1 MGPAARPAFAKL
13 LRNLG
18 TGELRIG
25 GSSQDLMPFDP
36 VAADTNRV
44 VTPTDLDAI
53 RATLD
58 AVNAGDPGDAV
69 PSWGTI
75 LGTTLAP
82 PDPERPWAGPE
93 HARAFTTQGVV
104 PAFAGG
110 AERYVAGIGLGNE
123 PDISYD
129 YDLPRYLADL
139 IAYRDGSVT
148 RPYPLVAPSTSEPVA
163 RWQRIQERKPG
174 DALLLGLAGD
184 PRHDRA
190 GDEGRPRRVRR
201 AGDRPLLSA
210 RARLRQRR
218 VPLRLDRA
226 AAVRRAL
233 GEPRLRG
240 LHAQPRDRGARAG
253 LPPAGGQHGRRPRR
267 RRGQQRRR
275 ERAVGADDD
284 VRGGVPA
291 AARRAGRQRELRG
304 RRDRGQ
310 PPQRRGARSSSSP
323 SRATRSTTPCA
334 TTRRPP
340 PVRRR
345 SARRTTRCCCS
356 RSSPTARP
364 ACGRSRSPRRRAPPS
379 RCARGRCRAVRRS
392 AGCSSST
399 ARRARRSSRWRRP
412 ARRTR
417 STA

>member
-1 MGPAARPAFAKL
+1 MAPAPARRAAPPPLDADAALTVKAGAQPGGAIASHFVGFSIEWSLIERYMGPAARPAFVKL

-44 VTPTDLDAI
+44 VTPTDLNAI

-139 IAYRDGSVT
+139 VAYRDAGVT

-163 RWQRIQERKPG
+163 RWQRIQDRSQETRFFWDWPAILDTIAPAMKAVRGPFGMLATDHFYPLARGCANDEYRCASIER
-174 DALLLGLAGD
+174 
-184 PRHDRA
+184 
-190 GDEGRPRRVRR
+190 
-201 AGDRPLLSA
+201 LLSDE
-210 RARLRQRR
+210 RWRTSPTRSTRT
-218 VPLRLDRA
+218 A
-226 AAVRRAL
+226 A
-233 GEPRLRG
+233 
-240 LHAQPRDRGARAG
+240 
-253 LPPAGGQHGRRPRR
+253 RR
-267 RRGQQRRR
+267 RRAALTTACRRSTR
-275 ERAVGADDD
+275 P
-284 VRGGVPA
+284 PA
-291 AARRAGRQRELRG
+291 AASTGSATSPRAR
-304 RRDRGQ
+304 
-310 PPQRRGARSSSSP
+310 
-323 SRATRSTTPCA
+323 
-334 TTRRPP
+334 
-340 PVRRR
+340 
-345 SARRTTRCCCS
+345 
-356 RSSPTARP
+356 
-364 ACGRSRSPRRRAPPS
+364 CGR
-379 RCARGRCRAVRRS
+379 
-392 AGCSSST
+392 
-399 ARRARRSSRWRRP
+399 
-412 ARRTR
+412 
-417 STA
+417 